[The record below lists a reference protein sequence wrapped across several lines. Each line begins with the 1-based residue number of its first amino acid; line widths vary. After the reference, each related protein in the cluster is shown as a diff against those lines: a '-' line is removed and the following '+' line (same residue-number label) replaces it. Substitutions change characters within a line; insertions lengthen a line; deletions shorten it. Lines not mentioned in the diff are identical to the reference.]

1 MKNILKIT
9 FFALLLISIGSCTND
24 KDPVATAN
32 GLNLKQ
38 ITPASPFVLSPVNGD
53 NDAATIT
60 WDVADNGVATNESI
74 YVVEIAKGGTNFAKP
89 IIASPSSTDITFLWK
104 EGYLNS
110 LLLQNGFLPDVA
122 ADVDVRVKSTLGIE
136 FNTFVQYSNVIAIKV
151 TPFSQSAFAFT
162 KDGADIALSA
172 KTLSSGLF
180 TTDTEGYS
188 WLETG
193 NYKFYTSVQN
203 NFLATN
209 PFYGNDGSGSLV
221 LNGAAIN
228 ITTAGYYRIMADVG
242 ASPKTYSITPITAW
256 GIIGDAKVFGAANS
270 LPAMTYDQ
278 TEKKWKIVI
287 NLKGGKSFKFRANN
301 SNVINLGLGNAGT
314 GIPDYAGDIMK
325 YNGANIFVLGLST
338 STLPYIV
345 TLDLSSPR
353 NYKFTY
359 DKQ

>member
-1 MKNILKIT
+1 MKNILKMT

-32 GLNLKQ
+32 GLNLKP

-74 YVVEIAKGGTNFAKP
+74 YVIEIAKGGTNFAKP
-89 IIASPSSTDITFLWK
+89 IIASPSSTAITFLWK

-162 KDGADIALSA
+162 KDGADPALSA

-209 PFYGNDGSGSLV
+209 PFYGNDGSGALV

-228 ITTAGYYRIMADVG
+228 ITTAGFYLIKADPN
-242 ASPKTYSITPITAW
+242 ANPKTYSVTASEW
-256 GIIGDAKVFGAANS
+256 GIFGLAKPFPTAVNRK
-270 LPAMTYDQ
+270 MIYNTVN
-278 TEKKWKIVI
+278 KKWELSVI
-287 NLKGGKSFKFRANN
+287 LNGGRGFKFRNTA
-301 SNVINLGLGNAGT
+301 STLILGSFDATKLGAEFAGKV
-314 GIPDYAGDIMK
+314 MS
-325 YNGANIFVLGLST
+325 YNGADINLPGLTPSA
-338 STLPYIV
+338 YMVI
-345 TLDLSSPR
+345 LDLNSPR
-353 NYKFTY
+353 SYTY
-359 DKQ
+359 TLIKQ